1 MGAGI
6 DEVAERAGVAAS
18 TVSRALRGLPGVSE
32 GTRERIRQLASELG
46 YQPLPS
52 AARLATGVT
61 GTVAVVV
68 PDATKW
74 FFGQVVSG
82 AAGAVRAAGRDVLL
96 FELGD
101 GEGRR
106 RFFIGG
112 VLRGR
117 ADAVLVL
124 SLKLSQAEVGMLRA
138 LDLPVV
144 VLGQSSEFFGSV
156 RVDERAAARA
166 AVRHLLDL
174 GHRSIAM
181 IGIDDEA
188 EVTAGSA
195 APPSRVAGYRQALLA
210 AGITP
215 AADCEQS
222 APNSVAGGRTA
233 MRRLLAAP
241 VPPTAVFVGSDEMAF
256 GAMRE
261 AEAAG
266 LEIPRD
272 ISFVGFDNHDFAP
285 VMDLTTVDQDVRGQG
300 AAAAELL
307 VAALERRVAGAPGS
321 ESARGTRTVKTRL
334 VVRGSTAAAART
346 TTNPTTAKAGN

>member
-1 MGAGI
+1 MSAGI
-6 DEVAERAGVAAS
+6 DELAERAGVAAS

-32 GTRERIRQLASELG
+32 ATRGRIRQLASELG

-61 GTVAVVV
+61 GAIAVVV

-74 FFGQVVSG
+74 FFGQVV
-82 AAGAVRAAGRDVLL
+82 AGAGGAIRAAGRDVLL

-101 GEGRR
+101 TEGRR
-106 RFFIGG
+106 RFFSGG

-124 SLKLSQAEVGMLRA
+124 SLRLSEGEVRTLRE

-144 VLGQSSEFFGSV
+144 VLGQPSEFFASV
-156 RVDERAAARA
+156 RVDERAAART

-174 GHRSIAM
+174 GHHAIAM
-181 IGIDDEA
+181 IGIDDDA

-215 AADCEQS
+215 AVDSEES
-222 APNSVAGGRTA
+222 APNTVAGGQAA

-256 GAMRE
+256 GAMKE
-261 AEAAG
+261 AQAAG
-266 LEIPRD
+266 LKIPRD
-272 ISFVGFDNHDFAP
+272 ISFVGFDNHDFAS
-285 VMDLTTVDQDVRGQG
+285 VADLTTVDQDVRGQG
-300 AAAAELL
+300 VAAAELL
-307 VAALERRVAGAPGS
+307 VNALDAGSTGT
-321 ESARGTRTVKTRL
+321 ARGTRTVKTRL
-334 VVRGSTAAAART
+334 MVRGSTAAPGRT
-346 TTNPTTAKAGN
+346 RTNPTTAKAGN

>member
-1 MGAGI
+1 MTLVNAGI
-6 DEVAERAGVAAS
+6 DELAERAGVAAS
-18 TVSRALRGLPGVSE
+18 TVSRALRGLPGVSAA
-32 GTRERIRQLASELG
+32 TRERIRQLASELG

-82 AAGAVRAAGRDVLL
+82 AGGAIRAAGRDVLL

-101 GEGRR
+101 AEGRT
-106 RFFIGG
+106 RFFNRG

-124 SLKLSQAEVGMLRA
+124 SLKLSPAEVDVLRA
-138 LDLPVV
+138 LDLPVA
-144 VLGQSSEFFGSV
+144 VLGQASEYFGSV
-156 RVDERAAARA
+156 RVDERAAARG

-174 GHRSIAM
+174 GHRMVGM

-215 AADCEQS
+215 PAAFEQS
-222 APNSVAGGRTA
+222 APNTVAGGRDA
-233 MRRLLAAP
+233 MRRLLTAP
-241 VPPTAVFVGSDEMAF
+241 VPPTAVFVSSDEMAF

-266 LEIPRD
+266 LAIPRD
-272 ISFVGFDNHDFAP
+272 ISFVGFDNHDFAE
-285 VMDLTTVDQDVRGQG
+285 VAGLTTVDQDVRGQG
-300 AAAAELL
+300 AAGAELL
-307 VAALERRVAGAPGS
+307 VSALDDPGS
-321 ESARGTRTVKTRL
+321 RAVRGTRTVATRL
-334 VVRGSTAAAART
+334 VVRGSTGPAGSDTNT
-346 TTNPTTAKAGN
+346 TTEKAGK

>member
-1 MGAGI
+1 MSAGI
-6 DEVAERAGVAAS
+6 DELAERAGVAAS

-32 GTRERIRQLASELG
+32 ATRERIRRLASEVG

-82 AAGAVRAAGRDVLL
+82 AGEAVRAAGRDVLL

-101 GEGRR
+101 GEGRT
-106 RFFIGG
+106 RFFSNA

-124 SLKLSQAEVGMLRA
+124 SLKLAQAETAMLRA

-144 VLGQSSEFFGSV
+144 LLGQSSDYFGSV
-156 RVDERAAARA
+156 RVDERAAARTA
-166 AVRHLLDL
+166 MRHLLHL
-174 GHRSIAM
+174 GHRDIGI

-195 APPSRVAGYRQALLA
+195 APPSRIAGYRQALLS
-210 AGITP
+210 AGIP
-215 AADCEQS
+215 PVAACEQF
-222 APNSVAGGRTA
+222 APNSVAGGRAA
-233 MRRLLAAP
+233 MQRLLRAA
-241 VPPTAVFVGSDEMAF
+241 VRPTAVFVSSDEMAF
-256 GAMRE
+256 GAMKE

-266 LEIPRD
+266 LAIPRD
-272 ISFVGFDNHDFAP
+272 ISFVGFDNHDLAP
-285 VMDLTTVDQDVRGQG
+285 VMDLTTMDQDVRGQG

-307 VAALERRVAGAPGS
+307 IGALESPGTP
-321 ESARGTRTVKTRL
+321 AVRQTRIIETHL
-334 VVRGSTAAAART
+334 VVRGSTGVPAKT
-346 TTNPTTAKAGN
+346 TPKPTQQT